1 MASSSPR
8 ASWKGFLRAS
18 LVSVPVQAYPA
29 TTTGGEI
36 RLNQLHRDCHH
47 RIRHQKV
54 CPVHGEITGS
64 EIVSGYE
71 YTRGQSVVIEPE
83 ELDAMRDAGERAV
96 TIDVF
101 VDTGTVDP
109 LYHAG
114 KTYFLL
120 PDGPAGEKPYALI
133 QQAMR
138 RQRRDAV
145 AHVVLSNRERL
156 VLLRPLGRLLAMS
169 TLVYDAQVNQPERFE
184 ERLADLQLDE
194 EEIELAET
202 LVRVSTEK
210 TLELSRYRDRYS
222 ERLTGLIEAKIEG
235 RAIIAA
241 PQQPQRQ
248 VINLIEALRK
258 SVAQVAGNGKKPSKK
273 LSKKPITGPSRRRKR
288 KHA

>member
-1 MASSSPR
+1 MA
-8 ASWKGFLRAS
+8 
-18 LVSVPVQAYPA
+18 QDA
-29 TTTGGEI
+29 T
-36 RLNQLHRDCHH
+36 
-47 RIRHQKV
+47 
-54 CPVHGEITGS
+54 
-64 EIVSGYE
+64 
-71 YTRGQSVVIEPE
+71 GQT
-83 ELDAMRDAGERAV
+83 LA
-96 TIDVF
+96 
-101 VDTGTVDP
+101 VDP

-120 PDGPAGEKPYALI
+120 PDGPAGEKPNALI

-138 RQRRDAV
+138 QQRRDAV
-145 AHVVLSNRERL
+145 AHGVLSNRERL
-156 VLLRPLGRLLAMS
+156 VLVRPLGRLLAMS

-184 ERLADLQLDE
+184 ERLADLQLDG

-210 TLELSRYRDRYS
+210 TLELSRYRDRYN

-258 SVAQVAGNGKKPSKK
+258 SVAQVTGNGKKT
-273 LSKKPITGPSRRRKR
+273 SKKPITGPSRRRKR